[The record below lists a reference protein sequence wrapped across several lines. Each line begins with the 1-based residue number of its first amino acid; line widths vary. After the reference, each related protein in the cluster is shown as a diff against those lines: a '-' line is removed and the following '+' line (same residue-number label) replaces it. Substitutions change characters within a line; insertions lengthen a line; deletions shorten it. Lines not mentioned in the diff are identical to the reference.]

1 MIDSINRSLVKAL
14 TWRLSGSLS
23 TLVVSW
29 LVTGDIKIA
38 GTIFG
43 IQFVVNTV
51 LYFVHERI
59 WNLVK
64 WGRST

>member
-1 MIDSINRSLVKAL
+1 MFDSINRSLVKAL